1 MCLNSKMIISQR
13 IEDDKEPLSGIRA
26 KIASFVPRRLKKPN
40 DLFILSASKMP
51 NRMKEGGRSVYRIA
65 VLAEQEAE
73 RQRYAEQITRFCE
86 AKGLFPQVMQYDD
99 QERFFET
106 AQKDAPTNAVIALS
120 GVAGLNAA
128 EHLRSLCPACRM
140 IWCSD
145 LDFSLHA
152 FRLRAD
158 YFLMKPVSE
167 EAFQRGLNAWIE

>member
-1 MCLNSKMIISQR
+1 M
-13 IEDDKEPLSGIRA
+13 
-26 KIASFVPRRLKKPN
+26 
-40 DLFILSASKMP
+40 
-51 NRMKEGGRSVYRIA
+51 YRIA

-106 AQKDAPTNAVIALS
+106 AQKEAPTNAVIALS

-128 EHLRSLCPACRM
+128 EHLRSLFPACRM

-145 LDFSLHA
+145 LDSPFTPSGCGQTISCWSRFPRKRFNWDFTPGSHKTPTN
-152 FRLRAD
+152 F
-158 YFLMKPVSE
+158 MK
-167 EAFQRGLNAWIE
+167 NK

>member
-1 MCLNSKMIISQR
+1 MPCWQNRKQ
-13 IEDDKEPLSGIRA
+13 SG
-26 KIASFVPRRLKKPN
+26 
-40 DLFILSASKMP
+40 SATPSNYP
-51 NRMKEGGRSVYRIA
+51 V
-65 VLAEQEAE
+65 
-73 RQRYAEQITRFCE
+73 CE

-106 AQKDAPTNAVIALS
+106 AQKEAPTNAVIALS

-158 YFLMKPVSE
+158 YFLLEPVSE
-167 EAFQRGLNAWIE
+167 EAFRRGLNAWIE

>member
-1 MCLNSKMIISQR
+1 M
-13 IEDDKEPLSGIRA
+13 
-26 KIASFVPRRLKKPN
+26 
-40 DLFILSASKMP
+40 
-51 NRMKEGGRSVYRIA
+51 YRIA

-106 AQKDAPTNAVIALS
+106 AQKEAPTNAVIALS

-145 LDFSLHA
+145 LDFS
-152 FRLRAD
+152 FTPSGCGQTISCWSR
-158 YFLMKPVSE
+158 FE
-167 EAFQRGLNAWIE
+167 EAFRRGLNAWIE

>member
-1 MCLNSKMIISQR
+1 MTKNRCRNSCQNR
-13 IEDDKEPLSGIRA
+13 PFRA
-26 KIASFVPRRLKKPN
+26 TALEKTEWPFYTEHKQNAKSDEERRE
-40 DLFILSASKMP
+40 ICVSYCRA
-51 NRMKEGGRSVYRIA
+51 
-65 VLAEQEAE
+65 AEQEAE

-106 AQKDAPTNAVIALS
+106 AQKDAPTNTVIALS

-158 YFLMKPVSE
+158 YFLLEPVSE
-167 EAFQRGLNAWIE
+167 EAFRRGLNAWIE